1 MKMKTKVMVNGVEQW
16 IDTEDIKVGET
27 TLGQL
32 LTKIT
37 TLQNNYIR
45 LTDQLSKREQA
56 VQKAVKKL

>member
-1 MKMKTKVMVNGVEQW
+1 MKTKVMVNGVEQW
-16 IDTEDIKVGET
+16 IDSEDIKVGET

>member
-1 MKMKTKVMVNGVEQW
+1 MKTKVMVNGVEQW

-32 LTKIT
+32 LTKLT

-45 LTDQLSKREQA
+45 LTDQLNKREQA

>member
-32 LTKIT
+32 LTKLT

>member
-1 MKMKTKVMVNGVEQW
+1 MKTKVMVNGVEQW

-32 LTKIT
+32 LTKLT

-45 LTDQLSKREQA
+45 LTDQLKKREQA
-56 VQKAVKKL
+56 VQTAVKKL

>member
-1 MKMKTKVMVNGVEQW
+1 MKTKVMVNGVEQW

-32 LTKIT
+32 LTKLT

>member
-1 MKMKTKVMVNGVEQW
+1 MKTKVMVNGVEQW

>member
-1 MKMKTKVMVNGVEQW
+1 MVNGVEQW